1 VAGDTDLTIVVVEH
15 PSLAHLLKIAF
26 NAVWDQGLTL
36 EQAMRQPA
44 QASKHATATI

>member
-36 EQAMRQPA
+36 EEAERLAVAANAHQA
-44 QASKHATATI
+44 ASR